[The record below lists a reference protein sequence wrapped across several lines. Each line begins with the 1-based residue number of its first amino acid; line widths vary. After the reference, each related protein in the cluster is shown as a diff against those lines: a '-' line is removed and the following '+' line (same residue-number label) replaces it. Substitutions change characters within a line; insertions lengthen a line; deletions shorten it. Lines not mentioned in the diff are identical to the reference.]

1 MKLFGED
8 PESDEQIP
16 PEEEHRAFTSKSLLA
31 RMAIVAAG
39 PVSNYLMAMVLLCA
53 AFALGWLAGPT
64 NIGKVFEDTP
74 AMEAGLWSGDKVLA
88 VDGKPV
94 TRWDAMRRIIE
105 KSAGKTLTLTVQ
117 RGEEKLDL
125 KVTPRASEQ
134 DNVADRQ
141 VGRIGVMPIRLGFFA
156 SLYEGVRFT
165 VHLTGLILETLVVQL
180 ARLEVS
186 AKELAGPI
194 TIAQASGESLKAG
207 LFSFIFLMAFI
218 SINLAI
224 INLLPIPILDGGH
237 LMFFL
242 IEAVIRR
249 PVTGKVREIAT
260 HAGLL
265 FLVLLMVLAFH
276 NDITRIMTQGWSLRP

>member
-1 MKLFGED
+1 
-8 PESDEQIP
+8 ESDEQIP
-16 PEEEHRAFTSKSLLA
+16 PEEEHRAFTNKPLLV

-39 PVSNYLMAMVLLCA
+39 PVSNYLMAMVLICV
-53 AFALGWLAGPT
+53 AFGAGWLAGPT
-64 NIGKVFEDTP
+64 NIGKVFKDTP
-74 AMEAGLWSGDKVLA
+74 AMDAGLRAGDKVLA

-105 KSAGKTLTLTVQ
+105 KNPGKTLSFTVQ

-125 KVTPRASEQ
+125 KVTPRASKLE
-134 DNVADRQ
+134 NVAGRS

-156 SLYEGVRFT
+156 SAYEGVRFT
-165 VHLTGLILETLVVQL
+165 VHLTGLILETLVKL
-180 ARLEVS
+180 ARMQVS

-237 LMFFL
+237 LMFFA

-265 FLVLLMVLAFH
+265 FLVLLMVLVFY
-276 NDITRIMTQGWSLRP
+276 NDINRIMTQGWSLKP